1 MTNSKFLIEHRR
13 RRPFQ
18 IPHSKFHIRQ
28 SASPTIP
35 HSSFHIPNFE
45 LSQSVA
51 HSPQSAAVSGLHPLL
66 QSSALACDEARRQLF
81 PLTRCAT
88 HLDADARRVPDE
100 GESRSRAVRS
110 SRRPVSRA
118 RRRISPR
125 RPENFSAPSGDC
137 LRSVRNRLRPRAFFI
152 FVHTFTLF

>member
-45 LSQSVA
+45 LSQRVA
-51 HSPQSAAVSGLHPLL
+51 HSPKTAAVSGLHPLL

-110 SRRPVSRA
+110 SRRPVFRA